1 MDKLSKNLYQTTKRL
16 IFADSIA
23 SKKIIVR
30 DIRIILKKNKPR

>member
-1 MDKLSKNLYQTTKRL
+1 MSKISKYFYPIARQPR
-16 IFADSIA
+16 FADSIA

>member
-1 MDKLSKNLYQTTKRL
+1 MNELSKNLYVTVKQPY
-16 IFADSIA
+16 FADSIA